1 MMAFTQG
8 GQALTL
14 GNVRGTVLVG
24 KPVNVTV
31 PVTLDPGESPAS
43 TCTEV
48 EISFADARIDASRIR
63 TSWLPAD
70 AKGDTSLRIQSTIAV
85 DEPMINIWL
94 RAGCSRK
101 SERRFVLLADVVT
114 EPTPSGP
121 VAMEAFA
128 NTPPVVSAGTQVPLV
143 QADPVKHP
151 PPMLATASPE
161 KATSGP
167 AAAKKP
173 RKEPAST
180 VATAKPESIKSAAEP
195 KPVKAAPVVL
205 PIPDES
211 GKPVLPPVAAK
222 PVLAVAQGANPK
234 DETLVAKPRLR
245 LEGLPDVNQ
254 ALKTSLSLAAAPT
267 EDLQAR
273 ENARAM
279 WRSLNASPDDLANIA
294 KRLAA
299 LESEAK
305 ALKDGKAKVQADQDA
320 LKSQLERAEEDRYSN
335 WLVGLLGALFVGASA
350 IAGFLW
356 WRSREKRGWS
366 PKDLWHGGDSIEPSN
381 LSDLAPVDSGMSGAM
396 PMSGR
401 PAQRARRVG
410 APDVDLGVDESLF
423 DSLKSSA
430 IHSIQA
436 SSRMGPPSSTNGRG
450 AFVHSM
456 STRTVNV
463 EELFDIQ
470 QQAEF
475 FVSLG
480 QHEQAIE
487 LLRQHIYTNTSTS
500 GIAYLDLL
508 KIYHD
513 LERRGEYEQ
522 LREEFNQSFNAKVPP
537 FDQFG
542 KQQRRG
548 LERYPSAIARI
559 EALWKS
565 PRILAILQEAIFR
578 RPEAGDA
585 ECFDL
590 EAYRELLLLFSIA
603 KEVSGVSSG
612 VTTAGHK
619 PKPSYVDSQSA
630 DHAPDVTEPEVPQ
643 PGPKRRASKSR
654 SSKSFENSV
663 SVNTGEEEIPFPKAS
678 PRLALDVDL
687 FELESVLPGDK
698 SIPGPGGS
706 TALSGSELVELSAV
720 EPHSVRVAS
729 TMNAGL
735 TEQVDSTPPLPPL
748 DFSLSLPAEFSTPS
762 PAPAMSPKASTP
774 PSSSSLALDLNKYMA
789 QKDIKSPAGK
799 S

>member
-1 MMAFTQG
+1 MMFFAQAG
-8 GQALTL
+8 HALTL
-14 GNVRGTVLVG
+14 GNVRGAVLVG

-31 PVTLDPGESPAS
+31 PVTLDPGETSAS

-70 AKGDTSLRIQSTIAV
+70 AKGDTSLRIQSTVAV

-94 RAGCSRK
+94 RAGCNRK
-101 SERRFVLLADVVT
+101 SERRFVLLADVVS

-121 VAMEAFA
+121 VAMETFA
-128 NTPPVVSAGTQVPLV
+128 NTPPVVSAATQVPLV
-143 QADPVKHP
+143 QADPAK
-151 PPMLATASPE
+151 LTTAVAAGAASTE
-161 KATSGP
+161 KAASAP
-167 AAAKKP
+167 AAIKKP
-173 RKEPAST
+173 KKEPAST
-180 VATAKPESIKSAAEP
+180 VATAKPESTKPTAEP
-195 KPVKAAPVVL
+195 KPVKAAPAMVSV
-205 PIPDES
+205 PDEP
-211 GKPVLPPVAAK
+211 GKPALSVVAAK
-222 PVLAVAQGANPK
+222 PVAVAVPGSNPK
-234 DETLVAKPRLR
+234 DEPPVAKPRLR

-279 WRSLNASPDDLANIA
+279 WRSLNASPDDLANLS

-299 LESEAK
+299 LEGEAK
-305 ALKDGKAKVQADQDA
+305 ALKDGKAKVQADQEA

-335 WLVGLLGALFVGASA
+335 WLVGLLGALFVGATA

-356 WRSREKRGWS
+356 WRSRENRGWS

-401 PAQRARRVG
+401 SVQRARRVG

-430 IHSIQA
+430 LQSLQA

-450 AFVHSM
+450 AFLHSM

-537 FDQFG
+537 YDQFG

-565 PRILAILQEAIFR
+565 PRILSILQESIFR

-612 VTTAGHK
+612 VTTTGHK

-630 DHAPDVTEPEVPQ
+630 DHAPDVTEPEVKAPV
-643 PGPKRRASKSR
+643 PKRRATKSR

-687 FELESVLPGDK
+687 FELESVLPGAESVPGPDSTGLDL
-698 SIPGPGGS
+698 SIP
-706 TALSGSELVELSAV
+706 VELSATL
-720 EPHSVRVAS
+720 PDSARVAS

-735 TEQVDSTPPLPPL
+735 NQQIDSTPPLPPL
-748 DFSLSLPAEFSTPS
+748 DFSLSLPAEFSTPA
-762 PAPAMSPKASTP
+762 PAPAMSAKASTP
-774 PSSSSLALDLNKYMA
+774 SSSSSLAFDLNKYMA
-789 QKDIKSPAGK
+789 QKDLKPPE
-799 S
+799 